1 MFKIMIVEDDELS
14 ASKMEMQID
23 KLGFEL
29 FGIADNS
36 DDAIAMLQTERADLI
51 LMDINIEGEYDG
63 IELTDM
69 IHQQWEIP
77 VIFISS
83 LQDDYTFRRL
93 QRTNPVG
100 FILKPFSE
108 IQLKRTI
115 QLVTEGLNNATDK
128 VFEISGNIEKK
139 NNDYIFIKRKKQLEK
154 VKISDIFY
162 VEADGKYAQIY
173 MVDKKYL
180 VRMSLKEV
188 INRLN
193 SNLFLQTH
201 RSFVV
206 NIDKI
211 KSVDLQDSVIILE
224 NMHVPISRRER
235 EMVLERLDTLI

>member
-1 MFKIMIVEDDELS
+1 MIVEDDELS

-23 KLGFEL
+23 KLGHEL
-29 FGIADNS
+29 FGVVDNS
-36 DDAIAMLQTERADLI
+36 DDAIAILQTKQPDLI

-69 IHQQWEIP
+69 IHQQWKIP

-93 QRTNPVG
+93 QRTNPVS

-108 IQLKRTI
+108 IQLKRTV
-115 QLVTEGLNNATDK
+115 QLVVEQLNTVTNE
-128 VFEISGNIEKK
+128 VFEITENIEKK
-139 NNDYIFIKRKKQLEK
+139 SNDYIFIKRKKQLEK

-162 VEADGKYAQIY
+162 IEADGKYAQIY
-173 MVDKKYL
+173 MIDKKYL
-180 VRMSLKEV
+180 VRMSQKEV
-188 INRLN
+188 MNRLN
-193 SNLFLQTH
+193 SNQFIQTH

-206 NIDKI
+206 NMEKI
-211 KSVDLQDSVIILE
+211 KSVDLQDSVIILD

>member
-1 MFKIMIVEDDELS
+1 MIVEDDELS

-23 KLGFEL
+23 KLGHEL
-29 FGIADNS
+29 FGVVDNS
-36 DDAIAMLQTERADLI
+36 DDAIAILQTKQPDLI

-69 IHQQWEIP
+69 IHQQWKIP

-93 QRTNPVG
+93 QRTNPVS

-108 IQLKRTI
+108 IQLKRTV
-115 QLVTEGLNNATDK
+115 QLVVEQLNTVTNE
-128 VFEISGNIEKK
+128 VFEITENIEKK
-139 NNDYIFIKRKKQLEK
+139 SNDYIFIKRKKQLEK
-154 VKISDIFY
+154 VNISDIFY
-162 VEADGKYAQIY
+162 IEADGKYAQIY
-173 MVDKKYL
+173 MIDKKYL
-180 VRMSLKEV
+180 VRMSQKEV
-188 INRLN
+188 MNRLN
-193 SNLFLQTH
+193 SNQFIQTH

-206 NIDKI
+206 NMEKI
-211 KSVDLQDSVIILE
+211 KSVDLQDSVIILD

>member
-23 KLGFEL
+23 KLGHEL
-29 FGIADNS
+29 FGAVDNS
-36 DDAIAMLQTERADLI
+36 DDAIAMLQTEQPNLI

-69 IHQQWEIP
+69 IHQQWKIP

-108 IQLKRTI
+108 VQLKRTI
-115 QLVTEGLNNATDK
+115 QLVIEKLNTSTDK
-128 VFEISGNIEKK
+128 VFEITEDTAKK
-139 NNDYIFIKRKKQLEK
+139 SNDYIFIKRKKQLEK

-162 VEADGKYAQIY
+162 IEADGKYAQIY
-173 MVDKKYL
+173 MIDRKYL

-188 INRLN
+188 LIRLN
-193 SNLFLQTH
+193 SNQFIQTH

-206 NIDKI
+206 NMDKI